1 MTLPV
6 FVINRACDEA
16 RWSRFKQKARAQG
29 VKPERIAAIDGH
41 RPDAPFHL
49 YADLIGTHFWG
60 EDRIKPGALACYLSH
75 RKAWEQIVAR
85 GLDRALICEDD
96 VDLTEP
102 TERLAAAAD
111 TLGAFDLLFA
121 NDRLAGGG
129 GIRPLSDAVREMQA
143 KAPGADCYLMT
154 RRGAERMLALSARQ
168 KIVCGVDWAM
178 LWNGLEP
185 GLAHPEISILDKV
198 LARPDPLLT
207 AFALGQP
214 VSRLRGGASS
224 IAHSVTIPIAALS
237 RQTSDLVHGE
247 HMSHITCGLARLS
260 FLGRGGS
267 DPVMEAHRNGDL
279 WESAALA
286 ALIRRFPEGGTFCD
300 IGAHL
305 GNHSVAMAVM
315 AAARVISV
323 EPNPEISKLLRM
335 NIAMNRVEAQTTL
348 RGETLGDKPGPGYL
362 TIHRRKP
369 AQTSLTP
376 GIPAAVP
383 PPDPEELPAYTASS
397 KPTRP
402 VQIVAGDTVIG
413 ETRLDGIKID
423 TSGREA
429 DVLRGL
435 KTTLRRDRPLVLVDH
450 SLSDAERV
458 SAFLE
463 RLEILPLETFAH
475 DGRNRQVILFGPSHR
490 G

>member
-121 NDRLAGGG
+121 NDRLAGGD

-168 KIVCGVDWAM
+168 KIVLRGGLGDAVERVGTGAGASRDFHPGQGPGAARSVVDRLRSRPA
-178 LWNGLEP
+178 GLEDC
-185 GLAHPEISILDKV
+185 A
-198 LARPDPLLT
+198 A
-207 AFALGQP
+207 
-214 VSRLRGGASS
+214 GASS

-335 NIAMNRVEAQTTL
+335 NIAMNRVEAQTML

-369 AQTSLTP
+369 AQTSLSP

-383 PPDPEELPAYTASS
+383 PPDPVELPAYTASS
-397 KPTRP
+397 KTDPSGADRSRGY
-402 VQIVAGDTVIG
+402 GD
-413 ETRLDGIKID
+413 R
-423 TSGREA
+423 RNPA
-429 DVLRGL
+429 
-435 KTTLRRDRPLVLVDH
+435 RRDQDRHLGARSGCPARAQDDPAPRSPAGAGRSQPVGCRAGIGVSGTVGDPAARDLRP
-450 SLSDAERV
+450 
-458 SAFLE
+458 
-463 RLEILPLETFAH
+463 
-475 DGRNRQVILFGPSHR
+475 
-490 G
+490 